1 MVFLFALST
10 LTWAQSST
18 TSVRGT
24 VTDKSGAAVAN
35 AKVTVSNPA
44 QALVRTVQSG
54 PEGTYEFVQLPPGS
68 YQISV
73 EMEGFR
79 RYEQKG
85 IQLLVNTPSTL
96 NPTLDVG
103 TGTETVEVTSEA
115 PAVNTTDA
123 TIGNAFSEHQVKEL
137 PLEGRN
143 VPDLL
148 SLQNGVAYTGN
159 RSDIDRDSDTRN
171 GSVNGAHS
179 DQSNVTLDGVDVNDQ
194 VNGYAFTS
202 VLPVTLDSVQE
213 FRVTTTN
220 SNADAGRSS
229 GAQVSLVTKS
239 GTNNFHGS
247 LYEYHRNTAT
257 SYHLVDSMESTL

>member
-1 MVFLFALST
+1 
-10 LTWAQSST
+10 
-18 TSVRGT
+18 
-24 VTDKSGAAVAN
+24 
-35 AKVTVSNPA
+35 
-44 QALVRTVQSG
+44 
-54 PEGTYEFVQLPPGS
+54 
-68 YQISV
+68 
-73 EMEGFR
+73 MEGFR

-85 IQLLVNTPSTL
+85 IQLLVNTPATL
-96 NPTLDVG
+96 NPTLDIG

-123 TIGNAFSEHQVKEL
+123 TLGNAFNEHQVKEL

-159 RSDIDRDSDTRN
+159 RSDIDRDTDTRS

-179 DQSNVTLDGVDVNDQ
+179 DQSNMTLDGVDVNDQ

-229 GAQVSLVTKS
+229 GRAGLTGHQERNQQLSRIALRI
-239 GTNNFHGS
+239 
-247 LYEYHRNTAT
+247 HRNTAT
-257 SYHLVDSMESTL
+257 SANDYFVKTVGAVVRASPTILPSSSAMFLEHLWAVPS